1 MSKKRSKRNTKAS
14 LKALQAKRKT
24 YSKGSRVK
32 KAPGGFSMT
41 PEMLE
46 AIQANP
52 SGTKGGPSAGIDPAI
67 AGRVYGQ
74 NKEKD
79 NTSEIQARGSAS
91 TPKQPPRTGTV
102 KTPDPAA
109 MIDPTTGMD
118 LRSSEYAQYIADQR
132 NAAVAAKNKNSLL
145 ASATPSTGTS
155 FSSQEA
161 IDAKAQDKLANEN
174 YFKNLPEIEK
184 RRKSPEFLTL
194 ENKVIAMGDKLGSKA
209 YEDIEFRL
217 LTRKLGRMAGVDDNG
232 NLFPAE
238 SEAQARAAIAASD
251 SAAEVTATRGE
262 PLPTG
267 RAPSANNPPADYNA
281 GPPPSHIFVPYG
293 NIGWIKNSSST
304 VDPVMGGGGGGG
316 NNNDDNDGEGGKK
329 FPSQTETGRVT
340 NEDGSVTITYQDGST
355 KVIPFGKDLGSIDVT
370 QETETDS
377 PRIEITPPAS
387 PELTDVEVQT
397 LRRPVAVLDSEG
409 NPTFD
414 AEGNPIT
421 RMEVPADTLTGD
433 DDIKKIGDT
442 EKAVAGNV
450 NIIAKEERVQLYS
463 SKLADRLKEDFPDMS
478 NTDYTLLKDYIQR
491 VSVDRNAEWPQGLS
505 LKYTNTFQ
513 QALGDVGTFKD
524 FNPIRDRSISQ
535 TDGVTTTA
543 TLKNKFKQDEAGN
556 ALANTYTA
564 DTATAA
570 SMTAA
575 QGELSPGSTA
585 EAARADFTDANRVDT
600 ATRDSAQEQAAL
612 AQNAQFR
619 EDSRSQAGEVSFR
632 EDVDVSPTPEAEFR
646 TRDAITDDTFAER
659 EAAQIIDKVGF
670 EAAKRR
676 TVTGEAAKGAA
687 ATMLE
692 QVGELPPEITAA
704 IVEDPATVTAKVDNE
719 PVEVQAAIAALPTE
733 ALVSSQMETLLAG
746 MDDGNTPAW
755 ARPAVAQVEAMLAQ
769 RGLSAST
776 VARDSLF
783 NAIVQ
788 TALPM
793 AQSNAQALQT
803 RAAQNL
809 SNEQQAN
816 MSAATLDMQ
825 RRMANL
831 SNQQTAESQTAQM
844 AQQMSTLQSQY
855 RQDAVMTTAQ
865 LQQQTR
871 VQNLANQQETAKIN
885 AANQQQ
891 INAQE
896 LGNAQQIELAE
907 MQYMNATESENMS
920 AEQQQRLTDFQVAA
934 DFLAKNAG
942 FKQQMDMAN
951 MSNQQQSRLATL
963 TALNKAGADNLTAAQ
978 QIELANLNT
987 ALQTNLTQAKIEEA
1001 MGVAQLSVDQ
1011 QRALTNAATVAKID
1025 LTKFTTEQQVE
1036 LTNSKFMQTA
1046 TLTDYSARQQSAIQ
1060 NATTMA
1066 QMDMQ
1071 AADLLTK
1078 TRISNAQNFLQ
1089 MDLAN
1094 LNNRQQEQVIN
1105 AQMEQQTRLSN
1116 QAATNAA
1123 KQFNSASQN
1132 QVDQFMTQQ
1141 ANVTEQFNSAQSAAM
1156 SQFNATEKNKI
1167 AAINA
1172 NNTLEADR
1180 LNAQLET
1187 QVSTF
1192 NAEIDFKQASWN
1204 TANAQAV
1211 DQANI
1216 EWKRNSNTIDTAAQ
1230 NAANGVN
1237 AQMAYN
1243 LTMAEQNSLW
1253 QNLRDEAAYIRTA
1266 YESLEQRKTVMLSTA
1281 LQNET
1286 AAGKENNTT
1295 TAQLIRLVADLFND

>member
-1 MSKKRSKRNTKAS
+1 MSNKRNKRNTKAS
-14 LKALQAKRKT
+14 LKSLQAKRKA

-32 KAPGGFSMT
+32 KAPGGLSSMARRLA
-41 PEMLE
+41 EE
-46 AIQANP
+46 VKANS
-52 SGTKGGPSAGIDPAI
+52 SGTKGGPSTGIDPAI
-67 AGRVYGQ
+67 AARVAGE
-74 NKEKD
+74 NKK
-79 NTSEIQARGSAS
+79 
-91 TPKQPPRTGTV
+91 KQPVDTGTV

-109 MIDPTTGMD
+109 MIDPATGMN
-118 LRSSEYAQYIADQR
+118 LQSTQYAQYMAGR
-132 NAAVAAKNKNSLL
+132 KNAAVAATS
-145 ASATPSTGTS
+145 STTT
-155 FSSQEA
+155 ET
-161 IDAKAQDKLANEN
+161 ANEV
-174 YFKNLPEIEK
+174 ETAEEEK
-184 RRKSPEFLTL
+184 P
-194 ENKVIAMGDKLGSKA
+194 
-209 YEDIEFRL
+209 Y
-217 LTRKLGRMAGVDDNG
+217 DNF
-232 NLFPAE
+232 N
-238 SEAQARAAIAASD
+238 RN
-251 SAAEVTATRGE
+251 T
-262 PLPTG
+262 
-267 RAPSANNPPADYNA
+267 PPPGYDA
-281 GPPPSHIFVPYG
+281 GPPATHTFIPYS
-293 NIGWIKNSSST
+293 NIGWIST
-304 VDPVMGGGGGGG
+304 ASFTAAQPVMGSGG
-316 NNNDDNDGEGGKK
+316 NKEDGKK
-329 FPSQTETGRVT
+329 EVEEYQPPEGVTETGRVV
-340 NEDGSVTITYQDGST
+340 NEDGTTTITYSDGN
-355 KVIPFGKDLGSIDVT
+355 VRILPFKKDLGSIDVT
-370 QETETDS
+370 QEAESDS
-377 PRIEITPPAS
+377 PRIEITPPVL

-397 LRRPVAVLDSEG
+397 LKQPVAVLDKDG

-414 AEGNPIT
+414 AEGNLIT
-421 RMEVPADTLTGD
+421 RMELPADTLAGT
-433 DDIKKIGDT
+433 DDIKKIGET

-450 NIIAKEERVQLYS
+450 NILPKEARIQLYS
-463 SKLADRLKEDFPDMS
+463 SKLADRIKEDFPDMPPLQ
-478 NTDYTLLKDYIQR
+478 YTLLREYIQKA
-491 VSVDRNAEWPQGLS
+491 SVDRNAEWPDGLG
-505 LKYTNTFQ
+505 LKYSKTYQ
-513 QALGDVGTFKD
+513 AALGDVGTFKD
-524 FNPIRDRSISQ
+524 FSPIRDRSITK
-535 TDGVTTTA
+535 TDGVSSDA
-543 TLKNKFKQDEAGN
+543 TLQNKFEEDDEGN
-556 ALANTYTA
+556 AVASTYTA
-564 DTATAA
+564 DSAIAA

-575 QGELSPGSTA
+575 QGELSAGSTA
-585 EAARADFTDANRVDT
+585 EAARANFTDANKVDT

-632 EDVDVSPTPEAEFR
+632 KDVDVSPTPEAEFK
-646 TRDAITDDTFAER
+646 TRDGITDDTFAER
-659 EAAQIIDKVGF
+659 EASQIINTAGF

-687 ATMLE
+687 ATMLA

-704 IVEDPATVTAKVDNE
+704 IVEDAATVTAQIDNE

-746 MDDGNTPAW
+746 MDEGTTPIW
-755 ARPAVAQVEAMLAQ
+755 ARPAVAQVEAMMAQ

-783 NAIVQ
+783 NAIIQ
-788 TALPM
+788 TAMPI

-809 SNEQQAN
+809 NNEQQAN

-831 SNQQTAESQTAQM
+831 SNQQSAESQTAQM

-891 INAQE
+891 INSQE

-920 AEQQQRLTDFQVAA
+920 ARQQQRLTDFQVAA

-951 MSNQQQSRLATL
+951 MSAEQQTRLANL
-963 TALNKAGADNLTAAQ
+963 TALNKAGADNLSAAQ
-978 QIELANLNT
+978 QTELANLNT
-987 ALQTNLTQAKIEEA
+987 KLQTNLTQSKIAES

-1046 TLTDYSARQQSAIQ
+1046 TLTDYNARQQSAIQ

-1094 LNNRQQEQVIN
+1094 LNNRQQASVLN
-1105 AQMEQQTRLSN
+1105 AQMDQQTRLSN
-1116 QAATNAA
+1116 QAASNAA
-1123 KQFNSASQN
+1123 KQFNAGSQN
-1132 QVDQFMTQQ
+1132 QVDQFMTGQ
-1141 ANVTEQFNSAQSAAM
+1141 ANQIEQFNTSQSNAM

-1167 AAINA
+1167 AAIEA

-1192 NAEIDFKQASWN
+1192 NAEIDFKQTSWN
-1204 TANAQAV
+1204 TANEQAV
-1211 DQANI
+1211 AQANI
-1216 EWKRNSNTIDTAAQ
+1216 EWKRQSNTIDTAAQ

-1237 AQMAYN
+1237 AQMSYN
-1243 LTMAEQNSLW
+1243 LTMAEQNNLW

-1295 TAQLIRLVADLFND
+1295 TAQLIRLVANLFDSD